1 VENLRLVFHFSIR
14 LRGRS
19 CGNVGISQAFGEIS
33 KGLVGR
39 VGSLLLA
46 FHAFHSPGISTAP
59 LRKSPWSPVVP
70 RRGYGSRS
78 FFLLLF
84 FNR

>member
-1 VENLRLVFHFSIR
+1 MWESRRL
-14 LRGRS
+14 
-19 CGNVGISQAFGEIS
+19 FGEIS

-46 FHAFHSPGISTAP
+46 FHSFHSPGVSTALFFC
-59 LRKSPWSPVVP
+59 LRFQVALTTDPVPVV
-70 RRGYGSRS
+70 GYCGPVS

-84 FNR
+84 FSR